1 MILVFEISAFQPR
14 ANCQFGLSF
23 IRVISFFVKL
33 TQLLLGAVNIYCYCS
48 LFVVCS
54 CLTCMCY
61 LPIIIIVCY
70 DYYRIAPDEYS
81 TLSANKKQKSKRNN
95 VEIEIMSKSSASELS
110 ARKKVNK
117 HFLLKL
123 SLLYT
128 HTHTVLVFARV
139 RYFCFVIDYMLHV
152 SFHPSQNQS
161 MLKVSKSF
169 CFICGLKTMQKH
181 VFDRQLESHLRS
193 V

>member
-1 MILVFEISAFQPR
+1 MNRNYFVSSPFSASLSELSLCFKSAHFNRVLIVSLV
-14 ANCQFGLSF
+14 CLSSESFLFSLNSLNYYWALLIF
-23 IRVISFFVKL
+23 IVIVR
-33 TQLLLGAVNIYCYCS
+33 CS

-110 ARKKVNK
+110 ARKK
-117 HFLLKL
+117 
-123 SLLYT
+123 
-128 HTHTVLVFARV
+128 
-139 RYFCFVIDYMLHV
+139 
-152 SFHPSQNQS
+152 
-161 MLKVSKSF
+161 SK
-169 CFICGLKTMQKH
+169 
-181 VFDRQLESHLRS
+181 
-193 V
+193 